1 MSRRLALLIGSTE
14 FEDSKLTQLAS
25 PSADVANLARILA
38 ANEYGQFDDVKSLIN
53 KSRDTV
59 FKEMWRFLD
68 GDDKK
73 TDDLVLVYYSG
84 HGILDELGKL
94 FLACPDTELDHLRPT
109 ALAAAELNE
118 ALDRCR
124 SRRQVLILDCC
135 NSGSFKRGSKGVLG
149 ATVGIKTSLG
159 ADPTAF
165 GGEGQGRVVLTATD
179 ETQYAMEGDIIA
191 GNAQPSVFTRHLLE
205 GLQTGEADQNGDGW
219 IGIDEL
225 YDYVNRQVLNEN
237 PTQRPKKF
245 ADVRGEFVIARRPR
259 GTEKPVPLTADL
271 IEGLRSPARTTR
283 LDAVT
288 ELADWLEGSHL
299 GKILAAYAALKRV
312 AAEDDSVSVQNAA
325 KAALESHKNEYERAL
340 AEQTERVTV
349 LHRPQRRQRDE
360 TPRPE
365 LQSTAPSPAGP
376 PAPPAPPSP
385 LQIPESTRDAWLAW
399 GMSETG
405 RNAGLAQI
413 AADAALGALSRGASS
428 EAAVSAARRA
438 ITRARQRNLAVTQT
452 YERTPKH
459 GLWVGAV
466 TVIALILFVTAPVAL
481 ITVWLTR
488 WSTGAKVIVAVVAG
502 VESLAVL
509 YGLSGLGH

>member
-1 MSRRLALLIGSTE
+1 LSRKLALLIGSTE

-25 PSADVANLARILA
+25 PSADVTNLSQILA
-38 ANEYGQFDDVKSLIN
+38 AREYGQFDDVKSLIN
-53 KSRDTV
+53 KPRDTV

-84 HGILDELGKL
+84 HGILDEMGKL
-94 FLACPDTELDHLRPT
+94 FLACPDTELDLLRPT
-109 ALAAAELNE
+109 ALAATDLNE

-149 ATVGIKTSLG
+149 ASVGIKTSLG
-159 ADPTAF
+159 ADPAAF

-259 GTEKPVPLTADL
+259 GTEKPVPLTAEL

-299 GKILAAYAALKRV
+299 GKILAAYAALQRV
-312 AAEDDSVSVQNAA
+312 ATEDDSVIVQNAA
-325 KAALESHKNEYERAL
+325 KAALEGHQNEYERAL
-340 AEQTERVTV
+340 AEQTERITV
-349 LHRPQRRQRDE
+349 LHTPQRSRRDE
-360 TPRPE
+360 MTRPE
-365 LQSTAPSPAGP
+365 RQSVEPSP
-376 PAPPAPPSP
+376 PAPPAPPIP
-385 LQIPESTRDAWLAW
+385 PQIPESSRDAWQAWAMTETNRNVDLA
-399 GMSETG
+399 
-405 RNAGLAQI
+405 RI
-413 AADAALGALSRGASS
+413 AADAALAALSRGASS

-438 ITRARQRNLAVTQT
+438 ITRARQRDLAVTQT
-452 YERTPKH
+452 YDRTPKH
-459 GLWVGAV
+459 GLWVGGV
-466 TVIALILFVTAPVAL
+466 TVIALVLFGTAPLAL

-502 VESLAVL
+502 VESLVL
-509 YGLSGLGH
+509 LYSLSGLGR